1 MQLDAPDY
9 DRRLGAYSELDQ
21 AAWGSM
27 RATEALP
34 LMHAALADVRN
45 GDDLAARAAASQALS
60 RLIAAAAAAEPAPE
74 TAAEPGDPVA
84 TVPGDLVATGPGDPV
99 VAAPG
104 DKEPEQ
110 YSELSGARQRCVSVP
125 MMMSFVI
132 VCGSGLSG

>member
-1 MQLDAPDY
+1 MVETRQHLWRWSTRSTDSHWAIVLSSILPKKI
-9 DRRLGAYSELDQ
+9 GVTIAM
-21 AAWGSM
+21 AATGK
-27 RATEALP
+27 LP
-34 LMHAALADVRN
+34 
-45 GDDLAARAAASQALS
+45 AAS
-60 RLIAAAAAAEPAPE
+60 
-74 TAAEPGDPVA
+74 
-84 TVPGDLVATGPGDPV
+84 VPGYLVATGPGDPV